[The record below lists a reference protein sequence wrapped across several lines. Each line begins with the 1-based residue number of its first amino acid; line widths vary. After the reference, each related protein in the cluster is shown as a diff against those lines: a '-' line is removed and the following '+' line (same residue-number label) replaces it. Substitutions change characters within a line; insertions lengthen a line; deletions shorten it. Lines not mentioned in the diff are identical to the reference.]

1 MKNQT
6 QLVSEVIYH
15 VWYLLLSA
23 LVMLTS
29 SRLQNLKKGAR
40 AFMVHSPFKTL
51 FPNFLGTSCSI
62 SELRHDE
69 ESSPR
74 ERARRPLRKLT
85 HPHPSANEN
94 MVGLLS
100 LLYFLSLRF
109 RVHLG
114 FFWCDLGMFADV
126 LTVT

>member
-1 MKNQT
+1 MY
-6 QLVSEVIYH
+6 S
-15 VWYLLLSA
+15 LLSA

-51 FPNFLGTSCSI
+51 FPNFFGTSCSI

-85 HPHPSANEN
+85 HPHPSAKEN
-94 MVGLLS
+94 IVGLLS
-100 LLYFLSLRF
+100 FLYFLSLRF

-114 FFWCDLGMFADV
+114 FFWCDLGMLTGF
-126 LTVT
+126 LTVTLKCKHNPV